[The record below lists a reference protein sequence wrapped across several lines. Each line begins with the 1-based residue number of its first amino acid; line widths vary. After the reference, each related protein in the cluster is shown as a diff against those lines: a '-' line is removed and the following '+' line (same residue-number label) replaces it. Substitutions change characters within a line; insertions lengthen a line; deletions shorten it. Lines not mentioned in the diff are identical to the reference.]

1 MINPNCKISIKRQ
14 CKLLGLSRSTA
25 YYRPR
30 AASGPDPEEVHIKN
44 TIDRIWTENPCFGC
58 RRIRVVLKEFHQIH
72 IGKRRLKRYLQEMG
86 ITVIYPGPNLSKRN
100 LQHRT
105 YPYLLRNVKPE
116 DPNHVWG
123 IDLTYVGMS
132 RGWMYLVVIIDWA
145 SRMIVG
151 HAFSNTLH
159 SRFIIEAFRDAIKQH
174 GKPFIINSDQGAQF
188 TGENYINFLKS
199 EKIKISMNGRGRAT
213 DNAITERFIRT
224 LKQEQLH
231 LVEYDDGLQLR
242 KIVSDYIVKYNW
254 VRPHQ
259 RLNYQAPGKVYFN
272 TTHYQHAG

>member
-1 MINPNCKISIKRQ
+1 M
-14 CKLLGLSRSTA
+14 
-25 YYRPR
+25 
-30 AASGPDPEEVHIKN
+30 
-44 TIDRIWTENPCFGC
+44 
-58 RRIRVVLKEFHQIH
+58 LKEFHQIN

-132 RGWMYLVVIIDWA
+132 RGWMYLVIIIDWA
-145 SRMIVG
+145 SRMIMG
-151 HAFSNTLH
+151 HVFSNTLH
-159 SRFIIEAFRDAIKQH
+159 SGFIIEALRDSIKKH

-188 TGENYINFLKS
+188 TSDNYINFLKS

-213 DNAITERFIRT
+213 DNAITERLIRT

-242 KIVSDYIVKYNW
+242 KIVSDYIAKYNW
-254 VRPHQ
+254 GRPHQ
-259 RLNYQAPGKVYFN
+259 SLNYQAPGKVYFN